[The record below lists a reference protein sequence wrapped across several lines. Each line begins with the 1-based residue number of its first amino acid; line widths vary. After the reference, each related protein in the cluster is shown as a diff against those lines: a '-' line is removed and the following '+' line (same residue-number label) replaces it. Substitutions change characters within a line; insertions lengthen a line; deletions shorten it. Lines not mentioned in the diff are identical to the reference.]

1 MNFITIDHLI
11 KRVKISSEL
20 LNCSISKLKGLSFD
34 SNSRIF
40 NLDKSDKNEH
50 PKVQF
55 EKNGKV
61 MTNLVSFKKL
71 LNYNHINLH
80 NNNLNLRKWVFI
92 TENTNDTND
101 TNLESNKIYI
111 LSNQYGFI
119 NIYSNKSYNRN
130 VNINDWY
137 LTTLDYNNYT
147 KIVRKIDE
155 KSIIEYI
162 DDIEKSDDLLNKS
175 FELKVRLS
183 KIIGEITF
191 ENSFEY
197 GWYMKNA
204 YKITI
209 KKYEN
214 NSIYLENKENGV
226 LLPKKVKISENRL
239 IKFYQKNK
247 DIFKEIQ
254 NENIENMNA
263 KIIEKYEI
271 KKKEEQRI
279 LDALNAKLGKL
290 TFVQTQNYNDMSV
303 EYRINI
309 HKKIQKE
316 NPQLFIKNTYKRK
329 YEIQSCKP
337 FLNFN

>member
-1 MNFITIDHLI
+1 
-11 KRVKISSEL
+11 
-20 LNCSISKLKGLSFD
+20 
-34 SNSRIF
+34 
-40 NLDKSDKNEH
+40 
-50 PKVQF
+50 
-55 EKNGKV
+55 

-214 NSIYLENKENGV
+214 NSIYLENKENDV